1 VPRPKPPGFAVEFQV
16 GQWVK
21 VVSGKLAGKLGKIV
35 RHRSAS
41 GLYVE
46 IGGKRWSIRDY
57 RLEKIDPPRSR
68 QRAQPEHLEDEGDG
82 EELRLYALLSLR
94 LPAELALDLRRVAK
108 ARGKSVNAAVT
119 EAIRQYIGS
128 RP

>member
-1 VPRPKPPGFAVEFQV
+1 MPRPKPPGFAAEFQV

-21 VVSGKLAGKLGKIV
+21 VVSGKLAGKIGKIV
-35 RHRSAS
+35 RHRDDS

-46 IGGKRWSIRDY
+46 VGGKRWSIRDY
-57 RLEKIDPPRSR
+57 RLEKIAPPRSG
-68 QRAQPEHLEDEGDG
+68 AQPEHLEDEGDG